1 MGKYHPAL
9 EWGLGILYLVLIL
22 FGLWKFGGWMYIEM
36 QSFTPKKLALTSLSL
51 TVIPFILLI
60 IFGMTGAKNAMHVS
74 GALTILSFWL
84 SGPGMVAAGV
94 WFLLQG

>member
-1 MGKYHPAL
+1 MD
-9 EWGLGILYLVLIL
+9 EQNQILQWIVGSVLLLLIMYGFWNGASWL
-22 FGLWKFGGWMYIEM
+22 FEVLHL
-36 QSFTPKKLALTSLSL
+36 TPKNLALVSLSL
-51 TVIPFILLI
+51 TLIPFVLLI